1 MKRIITC
8 LSMLCMLVGLAMAS
22 PGPKALAASAE
33 TTLYGGISTGM
44 KPVGIYSTTTA
55 TPPTLTPLASISSV
69 TPSAGVYI
77 DGYYQPEFGISDSR
91 FSCYVGFPTDAY
103 YIYLP
108 NNMDG
113 KMQNCKVQI
122 KFTLEQRAVRQHSLC
137 NSQC

>member
-1 MKRIITC
+1 MNHIIIIYNFQVLQSMKRIITC

-77 DGYYQPEFGISDSR
+77 DGYYHVLS
-91 FSCYVGFPTDAY
+91 AY
-103 YIYLP
+103 IR
-108 NNMDG
+108 G
-113 KMQNCKVQI
+113 SKVLLT
-122 KFTLEQRAVRQHSLC
+122 TLEKYDT
-137 NSQC
+137 NTW

>member
-55 TPPTLTPLASISSV
+55 TPPTLTP
-69 TPSAGVYI
+69 
-77 DGYYQPEFGISDSR
+77 
-91 FSCYVGFPTDAY
+91 SCKHFQRDALGWCVHRWL
-103 YIYLP
+103 LP
-108 NNMDG
+108 RVV
-113 KMQNCKVQI
+113 C
-122 KFTLEQRAVRQHSLC
+122 LY
-137 NSQC
+137 

>member
-55 TPPTLTPLASISSV
+55 TPADPN
-69 TPSAGVYI
+69 PSCKHF
-77 DGYYQPEFGISDSR
+77 QR
-91 FSCYVGFPTDAY
+91 DALGWCVHRWLLLRVVCLY
-103 YIYLP
+103 
-108 NNMDG
+108 
-113 KMQNCKVQI
+113 
-122 KFTLEQRAVRQHSLC
+122 
-137 NSQC
+137 